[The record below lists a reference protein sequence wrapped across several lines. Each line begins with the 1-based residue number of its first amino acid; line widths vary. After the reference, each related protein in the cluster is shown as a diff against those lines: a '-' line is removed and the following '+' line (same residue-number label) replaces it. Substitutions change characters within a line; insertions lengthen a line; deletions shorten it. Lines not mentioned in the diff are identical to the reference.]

1 MRLDGPLPTG
11 TSVLEASAG
20 TGKTWT
26 IAGLVCRYVAEGHA
40 TIDQLL
46 VVTFGRA
53 ATSELRTRVRE
64 RLLSVH
70 EGLGAP
76 SADPVVQLLSG
87 SDVELHRHRLATAL
101 ASFDSATV
109 ATTHGFCEQ
118 VLRSLGTLSDL
129 DPGTQLVE
137 NLDDLIS
144 EVVDDLYL
152 RFSGL
157 GNALLPFDRS
167 AAMSIAK
174 RAVYDP
180 DATLHPLGADQDS
193 PGDLRVRFCTKVRE
207 EVEARK
213 RRMRVLGYDD
223 QLGRVRAALCDP
235 ITGPAACERLRAR
248 FSVVLVDEFQDTDP
262 VQWDVLQTAFHGHR
276 TLVVIGDPKQAIYA
290 FRGAD
295 VNAYLEARKVADVR
309 ESLDTNWRSD
319 TGVLEG
325 LKVLLRGA
333 ALGHPEIV
341 VGEVKAGHA
350 EIAVTPEGPAVRL
363 RAFPRSHLP
372 GSARS
377 MPLVGAVR
385 EHVARDVASEVVQ
398 LLQQDLHY
406 SPRFTSTPRP
416 LTARDIA
423 VLVRTGTQ
431 AQLVRDALLA
441 VDVPSVLSGTTSV
454 FTTSAAKD
462 WVVFLEA
469 LEQPHNRGRVRR
481 LALTSLIGRRAQE
494 LDGDAGVGAADDLAQ
509 QLRTW
514 VDVLGERGV
523 AGLYAVVSE
532 QTQLA
537 DRLLRLDEGERLL
550 TDLRHVAEI
559 VHGQGVEAQL
569 GLAGLVSW
577 LRERV
582 ADTGDLDQERSRRL
596 DTERAAVQV
605 VTVHTSKGL
614 EFPVVLVPFGWDESG
629 GGTAERQPRGHDGD
643 GRRTLFV
650 GGKKDGGYDAACAGE
665 DTESA
670 GEELRLLYVAMTRA
684 ISRLVLWWAPSK
696 KTPGSPLHR
705 LLFCTDPADIPEDV
719 PVPAEEAA
727 LAQLH
732 LIAGTAV
739 QVETASNVVLTPM
752 PFVPPDVADLRL
764 ADFARSV
771 DLTWRRTSYSGL
783 TRDAHDAGP
792 AVGSEPELEA
802 KDDEPTVVAAGIDAT
817 AVPSPMGE
825 LPGGAAF
832 GTLVHEVLEEADLS
846 APSLVDELVRAG
858 AGLELAEALL
868 PAVSTPL
875 GPGGLALKDIPR
887 AEQLRELDFE
897 MPLAGGD
904 EPVAEVRLGDVSEL
918 LRTHL
923 PEGDPVRA
931 YADVLDAA
939 AMSETLLR
947 GYLGGSID
955 VVLRVDGR
963 YSVVD
968 HKTNRLAP
976 RDVPLTAWHYRRE
989 ALDDAMLEA
998 HYPLQAL
1005 LYCVALHR
1013 YLRWR
1018 LPDYQPDR
1026 HLGPVRYLF
1035 LRGMVGPGS
1044 DTGVWSWQPAP
1055 GLVPALS
1062 DLLAGDG

>member
-26 IAGLVCRYVAEGHA
+26 IAGLVARYVAEGHA

-70 EGLGAP
+70 DGLGGP
-76 SADPVVQLLSG
+76 SQDPVITLLNG
-87 SDVELHRHRLATAL
+87 GDVELHRRRLATAL

-152 RFSGL
+152 RFSGH
-157 GNALLPFDRS
+157 AAQVLPFDRDQ
-167 AAMSIAK
+167 AMTIAK

-180 DATLHPLGADQDS
+180 DAVLHPLSATRDS
-193 PGDLRVRFCTKVRE
+193 QGDLRVRFCTKVRE
-207 EVEARK
+207 EVEVRK
-213 RRMRVLGYDD
+213 RRLRVLGYDD

-235 ITGPAACERLRAR
+235 VTGQAACDRLRAR

-262 VQWDVLQTAFHGHR
+262 VQWDVLHTAFHGHC

-295 VNAYLEARKVADVR
+295 VNAYLDARKVADVR

-319 TGVLEG
+319 PAVLDG

-341 VGEVKAGHA
+341 VGDVQPGHTQV
-350 EIAVTPEGPAVRL
+350 AVTPAGAAVRL
-363 RAFPRSHLP
+363 RVVPRSGLP
-372 GSARS
+372 GNPRKD
-377 MPLVGAVR
+377 PLVGPAR
-385 EHVARDVASEVVQ
+385 TFVARDVASEVVQ
-398 LLQQDLHY
+398 LLKAGLSY
-406 SPRFTSTPRP
+406 TPRFSTQARP

-441 VDVPSVLSGTTSV
+441 LDIPCVLSGTSSV
-454 FTTSAAKD
+454 FGTAAARD

-481 LALTSLIGRRAQE
+481 LALTSLIGRRAAE
-494 LDGDAGVGAADDLAQ
+494 LDGDAGVKLADDLAQ
-509 QLRTW
+509 RLRAW
-514 VDVLGERGV
+514 VDVLAERGV
-523 AGLYAVVSE
+523 AGLFAVLAE
-532 QTQLA
+532 QTQLS
-537 DRLLRLDEGERLL
+537 DRLLRLADGERLL

-559 VHGQGVEAQL
+559 VHAQGIEAQL
-569 GLAGLVSW
+569 GLAGLVTW

-582 ADTGDLDQERSRRL
+582 ADTGDQDQERSRRL

-629 GGTAERQPRGHDGD
+629 GGTQERQPRGHDAD

-650 GGKKDGGYDAACAGE
+650 GGKADPGYDTACAGE

-684 ISRLVLWWAPSK
+684 ISRLVLWWSPSG
-696 KTPGSPLHR
+696 KTKGSPLHR
-705 LLFCTDPADIPEDV
+705 LLFCSDPSDIPEDV
-719 PVPAEEAA
+719 GVPDEATTLSHLTA
-727 LAQLH
+727 L
-732 LIAGTAV
+732 AGTAV
-739 QVETASNVVLTPM
+739 SVEPAGTVLLTPL
-752 PFVPPDVADLRL
+752 PFEAPDVADLEL
-764 ADFARSV
+764 ARFARSV
-771 DLTWRRTSYSGL
+771 DLTWRRTSYTGL
-783 TRDAHDAGP
+783 TRDAHDTGP
-792 AVGSEPELEA
+792 AVSSEPDVEA
-802 KDDEPTVVAAGIDAT
+802 KDDEPSVVASGGDASG
-817 AVPSPMGE
+817 VPSPMADQ
-825 LPGGAAF
+825 PGGAAF
-832 GTLVHEVLEEADLS
+832 GTVVHAVLEEADLA
-846 APSLVDELVRAG
+846 APVLVDELVRAG
-858 AGLELAEALL
+858 ASAELAEALV

-875 GPGGLALKDIPR
+875 GLGGLSLKDIPKS
-887 AEQLRELDFE
+887 EQLRELEFE

-904 EPVAEVRLGDVSEL
+904 EPVSEVRLGDVSGL
-918 LRTHL
+918 LRQYL

-931 YADVLDAA
+931 YADVLEAA
-939 AMSETLLR
+939 TMSSTLLR

-963 YSVVD
+963 FSVVD

-976 RDVPLTAWHYRRE
+976 RDVPLTSWHYRKE
-989 ALDDAMLEA
+989 ALDHAMLEA

-1018 LPDYQPDR
+1018 VPDYDADQ
-1026 HLGPVRYLF
+1026 HLGPVLYLF

-1044 DTGVWSWQPAP
+1044 DTGVWSWQPPP

-1062 DLLAGDG
+1062 GLLAGEA